1 MKSKKFL
8 IITGFAVLAL
18 FSITL
23 LNSCAG
29 SKTYSKKGTVQNIE
43 YGKDGYTAYLKD
55 KNGKDFD
62 AIISRVRMETGYKV
76 LKVGDN
82 VALSGDTIHL
92 DNKVRVLVK
101 QIK

>member
-1 MKSKKFL
+1 MKSKKFF
-8 IITGFAVLAL
+8 IITGFSAL
-18 FSITL
+18 TL
-23 LNSCAG
+23 SGLIFLNSCSG
-29 SKTYSKKGTVQNIE
+29 SKIFSQKGTVQNIE

-62 AIISRVRMETGYKV
+62 AVISRVRMQTGYKV
-76 LKVGDN
+76 LKVGEN

-92 DNKVRVLVK
+92 DNRVRVLVK

>member
-1 MKSKKFL
+1 MKSKKFF
-8 IITGFAVLAL
+8 ISTGFSILTL
-18 FSITL
+18 FSTIL
-23 LNSCAG
+23 LNACSG
-29 SKTYSKKGTVQNIE
+29 NKVYSKKGIVQNIE

-55 KNGKDFD
+55 KKGKDFD
-62 AIISRVRMETGYKV
+62 AIISRVRMEKGYKV

-92 DNKVRVLVK
+92 DNRVRVLVK

>member
-8 IITGFAVLAL
+8 IAAGFFATAL
-18 FSITL
+18 FGLTF
-23 LNSCAG
+23 LNSCSG
-29 SKTYSKKGTVQNIE
+29 SKIFSQKGTVQNIE

-62 AIISRVRMETGYKV
+62 AVISRVRMEKDYKV

-92 DNKVRVLVK
+92 DNKIRVLVK

>member
-1 MKSKKFL
+1 MKSKKFFIL
-8 IITGFAVLAL
+8 SGFAAFVLFGL
-18 FSITL
+18 TL

-29 SKTYSKKGTVQNIE
+29 GKTYSRKGTIQNIE
-43 YGKDGYTAYLKD
+43 YRKDGYTAYLKD

-62 AIISRVRMETGYKV
+62 AVISRVRMQKEYKL
-76 LKVGDN
+76 LKAGDE

>member
-1 MKSKKFL
+1 MKSKKLF
-8 IITGFAVLAL
+8 IITGFSALAL
-18 FSITL
+18 FGLTI
-23 LNSCAG
+23 LNSYSG
-29 SKTYSKKGTVQNIE
+29 SKIFSQKGTVQNIE

-62 AIISRVRMETGYKV
+62 AVISRVRMQKEYKL
-76 LKVGDN
+76 LKVGDE